1 MRARRTL
8 SAVKSSRDR
17 ALLSDVAS
25 LLVAGVVAG
34 LVVAAALFPAVA
46 ATGLGAK
53 AAADSFEHLPSELN
67 TQPLPVRTQVLA
79 ADGSPVTTFYGEEN
93 RIHVSLNQV
102 PKIMQQATIA
112 AEDARFYQHHGVDT
126 KGVIRAMVANA
137 NGGSQGASTLTQ
149 QYVRLVLFSQAKT
162 EAERSAAIAQT
173 PARKLQEMRYA
184 IALEKKLNKQEILE
198 RYLNIAFYGNNA
210 YGIGA
215 AAQAY
220 FSTPVR
226 KLTAVQ
232 AATLA
237 GLVKS
242 PSNYVDK
249 PKAMMDRRNYVL
261 QRMADLGYLTRAQIK
276 PEQAKPLNLHKR
288 PTPRRCLP
296 PTVKS
301 PTSGITAENGWGFFC
316 DWFRSWWEEQ
326 PAFGR
331 TVDERRNL
339 LETGGFRVKLALDPK
354 IQATAQE
361 QVDGVHPRT
370 SPWGTGVVILDPK
383 TGRVRAMAINR
394 TFSQAPN
401 KGNQP
406 YPNTVFPYL
415 TGSAANPS
423 LVGYHAGSTFKI
435 FTAVTALK
443 QGIPLGQTIN
453 ARPVYVSKKVETP
466 GTPSSC
472 RGADGGT
479 YYCPRNYDV
488 GRAPISGTF
497 NMWSGFGASIN
508 TFFIPLTERVGL
520 NNVVDTATSMGIR
533 LFPGPKS
540 AEAPYGKNTPQY
552 LKSADILSFPLGQG
566 AEVYPLYVASAYGT
580 LANRG
585 VHCTPSPVLEI
596 RDAQGKLVNTGQP
609 QCERV
614 LDKEVAD
621 AAADMARCPVGNP
634 ALGGSCAGPG
644 GPTASSVGSTITRP
658 VAGKTGSTPDN
669 SAVWFAGFT
678 PNLAGASFITNL
690 VSPSTANTF
699 GGDARAINMVFA
711 RTMNAGLKDLPEQQF
726 VAPPA
731 KLAHGITVTVPY
743 VNGMDVSSAQGRL
756 RDAGFNPEVAN
767 QEENSDYG
775 QGQVARTDPWGGS
788 SAPKGSVITIY
799 VSNGIPPVT
808 NNGGNGG
815 QASTPP
821 ATPTPGGGG
830 RTRGPGPGGG
840 GGGGGR
846 GNNRGGGG

>member
-1 MRARRTL
+1 VTRT
-8 SAVKSSRDR
+8 RDH

-25 LLVAGVVAG
+25 LLVAGLVAG
-34 LVVAAALFPAVA
+34 LVVAAALFPVVA
-46 ATGLGAK
+46 TTGLGAK
-53 AAADSFEHLPSELN
+53 AAADSFEHLPSELD
-67 TQPLPVRTQVLA
+67 TQPLPVRTTVLA
-79 ADGSPVTTFYGEEN
+79 ADGSPLTTFYGEEN
-93 RIHVSLNQV
+93 RIHVAIKQV
-102 PKIMQQATIA
+102 PLIMQQATIA

-126 KGVIRAMVANA
+126 KGVVRALVANA
-137 NGGSQGASTLTQ
+137 QGSTQGASTLTQ

-162 EAERSAAIAQT
+162 EADRAAAIAQT

-220 FSTPVR
+220 FSIPVR

-237 GLVKS
+237 GMVKS
-242 PSNYVDK
+242 PTRYAAK
-249 PKAMMDRRNYVL
+249 PEATLDRRNYVL
-261 QRMADLGYLTRAQIK
+261 QRMGDLGYLTPAQVK
-276 PEQAKPLNLHKR
+276 EQQAQPLNLKKR

-296 PTVKS
+296 PSQKS
-301 PTSGITAENGWGFFC
+301 PTSGITEENGWGFFC
-316 DWFRSWWEEQ
+316 DWFRTWWEEQ

-339 LETGGFRVKLALDPK
+339 LETGGFRVKLALDPE
-354 IQATAQE
+354 IQAKAQE
-361 QVDGVHPRT
+361 QVDNVHARN

-394 TFSQAPN
+394 TFSQDRNPGG
-401 KGNQP
+401 KQ
-406 YPNTVFPYL
+406 YPNSVFPYL
-415 TGSAANPS
+415 TGSAANPD
-423 LVGYHAGSTFKI
+423 LVGYHAGSTFKL

-453 ARPVYVSKKVETP
+453 ARPVYVSKKQELP
-466 GTPSSC
+466 GSPSSC
-472 RGADGGT
+472 RGGDGNW

-520 NNVVDTATSMGIR
+520 DNVIDTATQMGIR
-533 LFPGPKS
+533 FFPGAKS
-540 AEAPYGKNTPQY
+540 DRAPIGQNTPQF
-552 LKSADILSFPLGQG
+552 LKANDILSFPLGQG

-596 RDAQGKLVNTGQP
+596 RDAQGKLVSTGQP
-609 QCERV
+609 QCKRV

-621 AAADMARCPVGNP
+621 AAADMARCPVGNRP
-634 ALGGSCAGPG
+634 LGGSCAGPG
-644 GPTASSVGSTITRP
+644 GATAASVGSTINRP

-690 VSPSTANTF
+690 TKPSESNPF

-711 RTMNAGLKDLPEQQF
+711 RTMNAGLKDMPEQQF
-726 VAPPA
+726 VAPPSR
-731 KLAHGITVTVPY
+731 LARGVSATVPY
-743 VNGMDVSSAQGRL
+743 VNGSDVSSAQSRL
-756 RDAGFNPEVAN
+756 RAAGFNVEVAN
-767 QEENSDYG
+767 QRENSNYG
-775 QGQVARTDPWGGS
+775 DGQVARTDPWGGS
-788 SAPKGSVITIY
+788 SASKGSVITIY
-799 VSNGIPPVT
+799 VSNGNPPVT
-808 NNGGNGG
+808 DNSSGGSGGGGG
-815 QASTPP
+815 QASSPP
-821 ATPTPGGGG
+821 ATPNTRGGG
-830 RTRGPGPGGG
+830 RTRTPGG

-846 GNNRGGGG
+846 GNQGG